1 MILVTGG
8 TGFIGRNLV
17 RSLVETGNQVR
28 ILLRPSKHSPK
39 LPRGIPV
46 EVAVSS
52 LSDERG
58 LRASMKGINTVFHLA
73 SAEREGARGDLNGV
87 DVQGTAAISRSAR
100 DAGIERLIFISH
112 HGADRISAFPA
123 LRAKGIAEGWV
134 SGSGVPYTIIR
145 TDAIFGPGDQ
155 FTLPIYQLL
164 RQFLIFAMPGD
175 GTTQLQPLFVDD
187 LVHCLLMLL
196 DSDHWIDRTISL
208 GGGEL
213 VSYKEVVRLVMQIS
227 KRNRPIIQITPAY
240 LRTAALWMDQLFPRF
255 PMSIYWLDTLAMNRT
270 TNLDVLPKEFGIL
283 PARFKNHLDYL
294 AGKVESIY
302 R

>member
-1 MILVTGG
+1 MVTGG

-28 ILLRPSKHSPK
+28 ILLRPSKRSPK
-39 LPRGIPV
+39 LPKGIPV

-145 TDAIFGPGDQ
+145 TDAVFGAGDQ

-164 RQFLIFAMPGD
+164 RQFLFFAMPGD

-187 LVHCLLMLL
+187 LVHCLLMVL
-196 DSDHWIDRTISL
+196 DNDHWINRIISL

-213 VSYKEVVRLVMQIS
+213 VSYKEVVRSVMEIS
-227 KRNRPIIQITPAY
+227 KQKRPIIQITPAY
-240 LRTAALWMDQLFPRF
+240 LRTAALWMDQLAPHF

-270 TNLDVLPKEFGIL
+270 THLDVLPKEFGIL

-294 AGKVESIY
+294 AGKIESIY

>member
-17 RSLVETGNQVR
+17 RSLVDSGNQVR
-28 ILLRPSKHSPK
+28 ILLRPSKYSPK
-39 LPRGIPV
+39 LPKGIPV

-58 LRASMKGINTVFHLA
+58 LRASMKGVNTVIHLA

-87 DVQGTAAISRSAR
+87 DVQGAAAISRSAR
-100 DAGIERLIFISH
+100 DAGIERLVFISH

-134 SGSGVPYTIIR
+134 SSSGVPYTIIR
-145 TDAIFGPGDQ
+145 TDAIFGAGDQ
-155 FTLPIYQLL
+155 FTLPIYHLL
-164 RQFLIFAMPGD
+164 RQFPMFAMPGD
-175 GTTQLQPLFVDD
+175 GSTQLQPLLVDD
-187 LVHCLLMLL
+187 LVQCLMMIL
-196 DSDHWIDRTISL
+196 DSGLWINRTLSL

-213 VSYKEVVRLVMQIS
+213 ISYNEVVRAVMQVS
-227 KRNRPIIQITPAY
+227 KRKRPIVQITPAY
-240 LRTAALWMDQLFPRF
+240 LRTGALWMDQFFPRF

-270 TNLDVLPKEFGIL
+270 TNLDVLPKEFGII
-283 PARFKNHLDYL
+283 PARFKNHLEYL
-294 AGKVESIY
+294 AGKPESIY